1 MTPESLRPW
10 LLFAR
15 DAGAIAGGF
24 GLFVWEAVFR
34 AGAERPT
41 LIAAYFALM
50 GLPFVLRADEK
61 RQLP

>member
-1 MTPESLRPW
+1 MTPNELRPW

-15 DAGAIAGGF
+15 DAGAIVGGF
-24 GLFVWEAVFR
+24 SLFLWEAVLR
-34 AGAERPT
+34 SGAERPT

-61 RQLP
+61 KGR